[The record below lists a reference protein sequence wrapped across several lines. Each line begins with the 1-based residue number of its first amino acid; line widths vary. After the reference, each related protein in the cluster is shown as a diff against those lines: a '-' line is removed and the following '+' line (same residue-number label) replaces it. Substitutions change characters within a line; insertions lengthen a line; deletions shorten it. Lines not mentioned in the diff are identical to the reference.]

1 MRVNGIF
8 ISQGIYLL
16 DIASGLKE
24 DSLNKSECEK
34 VNSGQLPELPATPT
48 QKEQAWWRHT
58 IYHS

>member
-1 MRVNGIF
+1 MRVNRIF

-48 QKEQAWWRHT
+48 QKEQA
-58 IYHS
+58 